1 MENTLR
7 RYTSSTM
14 PLSARSFF
22 VNVMMDTDGYYYG
35 TINQIFYEKEVL
47 FYGLDDAILKIDHM
61 LDELRCPQASTEL
74 REFDEKKKPDLSA
87 WTVEER
93 IEEEKKKYNFQ
104 WRDVIRII
112 HIVDTDGAF
121 THNYVENK
129 DLNDFLYYEDH
140 IEAKSILAIEARNK
154 QKSELML
161 KLYSTGKIRNI
172 PYRVYYNSRNL
183 EHVLHDILINL
194 SDEEKQQLADNFSLK
209 YEGHLQDFI
218 EFVSSNRIAVSG
230 SYKETWK
237 FIQEGLNSLHRH
249 SNMHQIFQTEQEV
262 VPKDTQGQNP

>member
-1 MENTLR
+1 MSKAKSIIITIVEGESDKSALGILFSEFFNTDDVRFVLAR
-7 RYTSSTM
+7 GDITSKNGIKKTNII
-14 PLSARSFF
+14 AE
-22 VNVMMDTDGYYYG
+22 
-35 TINQIFYEKEVL
+35 IQ
-47 FYGLDDAILKIDHM
+47 KI
-61 LDELRCPQASTEL
+61 
-74 REFDEKKKPDLSA
+74 
-87 WTVEER
+87 

-104 WRDVIRII
+104 WRDVIRIV

>member
-74 REFDEKKKPDLSA
+74 REFDEKKNPDLSA

-93 IEEEKKKYNFQ
+93 IEEEKKKNLHTQYRSIETLKKNAKNQLNCFIIDIMYRQ
-104 WRDVIRII
+104 NSSWQGRITWRNYSKKPKKEYFRSVLELLRLIQSSFV
-112 HIVDTDGAF
+112 VD
-121 THNYVENK
+121 NNCK
-129 DLNDFLYYEDH
+129 
-140 IEAKSILAIEARNK
+140 KK
-154 QKSELML
+154 
-161 KLYSTGKIRNI
+161 
-172 PYRVYYNSRNL
+172 
-183 EHVLHDILINL
+183 
-194 SDEEKQQLADNFSLK
+194 
-209 YEGHLQDFI
+209 
-218 EFVSSNRIAVSG
+218 
-230 SYKETWK
+230 
-237 FIQEGLNSLHRH
+237 
-249 SNMHQIFQTEQEV
+249 
-262 VPKDTQGQNP
+262 

>member
-1 MENTLR
+1 MSKAKSIIITIMEGESDKSALGILFSEFFNTDDVCFVLAR
-7 RYTSSTM
+7 GDITSKNIITE
-14 PLSARSFF
+14 
-22 VNVMMDTDGYYYG
+22 
-35 TINQIFYEKEVL
+35 IQ
-47 FYGLDDAILKIDHM
+47 KI
-61 LDELRCPQASTEL
+61 
-74 REFDEKKKPDLSA
+74 
-87 WTVEER
+87 

-194 SDEEKQQLADNFSLK
+194 SDEEKQQLADDFSLK

-237 FIQEGLNSLHRH
+237 FIQEGLNSLHRY